1 MKEYYRNCDPEE
13 VDSRGNVT
21 CERRVLHI
29 VSTKLSYEQMRDA
42 IFFTFD
48 DHPIIPKLIRNPN
61 AILDKL
67 LEETN
72 QTFTRIEMKQMK
84 KLEGFSGFKMDV
96 KNEPNIVDLMSWVYG
111 YCSGLTFIY
120 SFQFIIM

>member
-42 IFFTFD
+42 IIFTFD
-48 DHPIIPKLIRNPN
+48 DHPIIPELVKNPN
-61 AILDKL
+61 KKLDEI
-67 LEETN
+67 LEEKKVN
-72 QTFTRIEMKQMK
+72 LDDREMEELRELKDLSAK
-84 KLEGFSGFKMDV
+84 GKVGDEDLIALLKWV
-96 KNEPNIVDLMSWVYG
+96 K
-111 YCSGLTFIY
+111 TY
-120 SFQFIIM
+120 SERSLSLFLSNSMVLD